1 MSIFVHILSS
11 MIIMKPYITLEE
23 VIASQSDSK
32 KGYKLLTE
40 KNGCVNGCCSGIT
53 IYSDREFS
61 TKPGCHDDQ
70 EGFYVLEGEG
80 FAKLDDLIFPIKAGD
95 SFIALPGVEHTI
107 RTKEDCQAVKVFWFH
122 SGV

>member
-40 KNGCVNGCCSGIT
+40 KNGCVNGCC
-53 IYSDREFS
+53 
-61 TKPGCHDDQ
+61 
-70 EGFYVLEGEG
+70 
-80 FAKLDDLIFPIKAGD
+80 
-95 SFIALPGVEHTI
+95 
-107 RTKEDCQAVKVFWFH
+107 
-122 SGV
+122 